1 MSVGD
6 DLHADERTRQAPGS
20 AADTPSRWL
29 IFLS

>member
-6 DLHADERTRQAPGS
+6 DLHADEGTRQAPRS